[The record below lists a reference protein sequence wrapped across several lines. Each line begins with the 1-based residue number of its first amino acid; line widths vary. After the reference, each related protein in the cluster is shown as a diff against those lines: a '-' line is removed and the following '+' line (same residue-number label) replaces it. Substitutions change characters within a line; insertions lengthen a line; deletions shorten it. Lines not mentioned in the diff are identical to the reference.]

1 MSKENYF
8 SPKLRNK
15 SDSEVQYYIDNKDQF
30 QAEAVQAAI
39 WELERRGK
47 QSEESEKVQEEIN
60 VKKQAQ
66 VKAKVNQLGIPV
78 GTVSPGIRFVH
89 FLIDGFIIQ
98 GFTYLINVIPIIEIS
113 QLFAFLMYPLYYIFF
128 EYYYQWTP
136 GKLISDT
143 IVVDKQGDKPDLR
156 TIILRTF
163 ARLVPFEPFSCLDSN
178 SWGWH
183 DRWTKTYVIQKNDLS
198 TLREKSGLE
207 KTDITPRP
215 LDKAGY
221 IIISVF
227 LVTVIGGVILSKFTT
242 DQLTQESFGWVR
254 QLDSKDAKNILGTWN
269 TYDAKLGKLNFISTD
284 VVISNKSKNLNY
296 KIENRV
302 LTITDNKK
310 LVRNF
315 MIVESSS
322 TILKLRDVD
331 KPMKELTWRK

>member
-15 SDSEVQYYIDNKDQF
+15 SDSEVQYYIDNKEQF

-47 QSEESEKVQEEIN
+47 QSEKSDKVQEEIN

-66 VKAKVNQLGIPV
+66 VEDKVNRLGIPV

-98 GFTYLINVIPIIEIS
+98 AFTYLINVIPVIEIS
-113 QLFAFLMYPLYYIFF
+113 QLFSFIMYPLYYIFF
-128 EYYYQWTP
+128 EYYFQWTP

-143 IVVDKQGDKPDLR
+143 IVVDKQGNKLDIR

-183 DRWTKTYVIQKNDLS
+183 DRWTKTYVIQKNDFA

-207 KTDITPRP
+207 KIELTPRK
-215 LDKAGY
+215 LDTAGY
-221 IIISVF
+221 VIISIF
-227 LVTVIGGVILSKFTT
+227 LVTIIGGVILSKFTT
-242 DQLTQESFGWVR
+242 DRLTQESFEWVQ
-254 QLDSKDAKNILGTWN
+254 QLDSKDAKNIIGTWN
-269 TYDAKLGKLNFISTD
+269 TYDTKLGQLNFISPE
-284 VVISNKSKNLNY
+284 VVISKDKNLNY

-302 LTITDNKK
+302 LTITDNDRFVKK
-310 LVRNF
+310 FV
-315 MIVESSS
+315 IIESSS
-322 TILKLRDVD
+322 TIIKLRDAD
-331 KPMKELTWRK
+331 KPMKELAWRK

>member
-1 MSKENYF
+1 MNKENYF
-8 SPKLRNK
+8 SPKLKNK
-15 SDSEVQYYIDNKDQF
+15 SDSEVQYYIDNKGQF

-47 QSEESEKVQEEIN
+47 HSEESEKVQEEIN
-60 VKKQAQ
+60 DKKQAQ
-66 VKAKVNQLGIPV
+66 VEEKVNRLGIPI
-78 GTVSPGIRFVH
+78 GTISPGIRFVH

-98 GFTYLINVIPIIEIS
+98 AFTYLINVIPVIEIS

-128 EYYYQWTP
+128 EYYYQLTP

-143 IVVDKQGDKPDLR
+143 IVVDKKGDRPDLR
-156 TIILRTF
+156 IIILRTF
-163 ARLVPFEPFSCLDSN
+163 TRLVPFEPFSCLDSN

-183 DRWTKTYVIQKNDLS
+183 DRWTKTYVIQKNDLA

-207 KTDITPRP
+207 KVDLRPRK
-215 LDKAGY
+215 LDTAGY
-221 IIISVF
+221 VIISIF
-227 LVTVIGGVILSKFTT
+227 LVTIVGGVILSKFTT
-242 DQLTQESFGWVR
+242 DRLTQESFEWVQ
-254 QLDSKDAKNILGTWN
+254 QLDSKDSQNLLGIWN
-269 TYDAKLGKLNFISTD
+269 TYDSRLGRLNFVSTD
-284 VVISNKSKNLNY
+284 VVISNENRNLNY

-310 LVRNF
+310 YVRNF

-331 KPMKELTWRK
+331 RPMKELTWRK